1 MGIQFEQIKCF
12 RANYPLEEIE
22 FGICKEYQLTKE
34 LINPP
39 LDEDVLSYI
48 NEQLGYNR
56 YNHVR
61 TNICSVKE
69 PYKICIA
76 LYDGA
81 DVVAFE
87 RAILLFNA
95 DEFVLFK
102 SKIKG
107 LSEKHRIDAEE
118 NHKQKELQNVIE
130 LNEFIYIVNR
140 RGKGGSLI
148 QTYTKKEKT
157 EFMKIYN
164 TLKNDSLLHDK
175 TYQMIDRMVKDIVGD
190 GRFKISEKI
199 KTNYT
204 MRDLIFTIY
213 NR

>member
-12 RANYPLEEIE
+12 KANYPLEEIE
-22 FGICKEYQLTKE
+22 FGLCKEYQLTKE
-34 LINPP
+34 IINPP
-39 LDEDVLSYI
+39 SDADVLSYI
-48 NEQLGYNR
+48 NEHLGYSR
-56 YNHVR
+56 FSHVR
-61 TNICSVKE
+61 TNIFSVKY
-69 PYKICIA
+69 PYKVCIA
-76 LYDGA
+76 LYNGV

-87 RAILLFNA
+87 RAILLFDV

-118 NHKQKELQNVIE
+118 NYKQKELLNVIE
-130 LNEFIYIVNR
+130 LSEFKGIVNR

-148 QTYTKKEKT
+148 QTYTKKEKM

-175 TYQMIDRMVKDIVGD
+175 TYQMIDQMVKDIVGD